1 MRAIM
6 MTPISPYNEDYH
18 IFQTTKEESL
28 MRQIRNGLY
37 GAGIVENTKG
47 EADAGQAEI
56 NVHYS
61 DALRMGDVH
70 VMVKNALRKLPF

>member
-1 MRAIM
+1 

-28 MRQIRNGLY
+28 MRQIRNGLH
-37 GAGIVENTKG
+37 GAGIIVENTKG

-56 NVHYS
+56 NVHYA
-61 DALRMGDVH
+61 DALRMGTCTLWSK
-70 VMVKNALRKLPF
+70 MR